1 MKFKNINTNT
11 FSLENFKISDVNL
24 NYLKWL
30 KNKKVNKFITKSNFN
45 NLKDLKKFIK
55 ENYLKKNSFFLKI
68 LNKQKSHIG
77 NIRIYDINLK
87 NSSVY
92 FGILIGDQKSWNKG
106 LTQEIVHQIGKYL
119 YKNFGIVKIFL
130 VVDKKMQVH

>member
-77 NIRIYDINLK
+77 NIRIYDI
-87 NSSVY
+87 
-92 FGILIGDQKSWNKG
+92 I
-106 LTQEIVHQIGKYL
+106 
-119 YKNFGIVKIFL
+119 
-130 VVDKKMQVH
+130 

>member
-55 ENYLKKNSFFLKI
+55 ENYLKKFF
-68 LNKQKSHIG
+68 
-77 NIRIYDINLK
+77 
-87 NSSVY
+87 
-92 FGILIGDQKSWNKG
+92 F
-106 LTQEIVHQIGKYL
+106 
-119 YKNFGIVKIFL
+119 KNFK
-130 VVDKKMQVH
+130 

>member
-55 ENYLKKNSFFLKI
+55 ENYLKKFLFLKI

-92 FGILIGDQKSWNKG
+92 FGILIGDQKS
-106 LTQEIVHQIGKYL
+106 
-119 YKNFGIVKIFL
+119 
-130 VVDKKMQVH
+130 

>member
-55 ENYLKKNSFFLKI
+55 ENYLKKILFF
-68 LNKQKSHIG
+68 
-77 NIRIYDINLK
+77 
-87 NSSVY
+87 
-92 FGILIGDQKSWNKG
+92 
-106 LTQEIVHQIGKYL
+106 
-119 YKNFGIVKIFL
+119 KNFK
-130 VVDKKMQVH
+130 